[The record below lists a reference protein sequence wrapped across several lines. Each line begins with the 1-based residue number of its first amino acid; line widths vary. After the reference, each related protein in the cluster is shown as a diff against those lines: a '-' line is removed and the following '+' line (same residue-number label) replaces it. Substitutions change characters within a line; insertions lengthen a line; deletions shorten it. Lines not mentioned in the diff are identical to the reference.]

1 MIPGMTTSG
10 MTTLERQIIAEM
22 GSIDNIVL
30 NNLEQ
35 TNLLLKE
42 NHDANELQFLRAL
55 SIQQ

>member
-1 MIPGMTTSG
+1 

-22 GSIDNIVL
+22 GSLDNIVL

-42 NHDANELQFLRAL
+42 NHDANELHFLRAL
-55 SIQQ
+55 SIQ